1 MCGIFGFASNKND
14 KKFAVD
20 KFAML
25 GIFNDKRGGDSCGAF
40 IDREINWGV
49 DKSKLFIN
57 FIRDTPFVSSFK
69 DAHVNIAV
77 GHCRKASVGT
87 IGLSTAQPV
96 EIRNEDTNEIEFVFT
111 HNGTLLNHQELAD
124 KYLSKVPPHYTDSQI
139 LAYTIYH
146 YGPKVLLEYNG
157 AGAFAWVDYR
167 PTDDGDKTPRTYL
180 FKGESANI
188 QYGAYTSEERPLYII
203 HTKEGIWWS
212 SIAESLSVI
221 TYGEG
226 NVIDIFTNT
235 LFCIKEGQIV
245 SKEVYDR
252 KSKYQAVSTFNRSY
266 YPKASVAKKEVAWQ
280 YTISPDWVEPTIAD
294 KGYAAGD
301 KIYFMDGFYYYKGQK
316 VSGEK
321 VLYSTGYI
329 GYSGSTVGKKFYFY
343 KGRMLNS
350 LYAYEIAKR
359 LEETLDKGEQW
370 KDNWLASLCYQGIY
384 YSKDLDKFYECEKYT
399 SSLKTFTGDFQVF
412 FTTDPI
418 IYKIKKGRI
427 VGHRVPTEKWP
438 SWTAYDSYVA
448 EDDMDCYVQE
458 TANLTR
464 EDINAVLDVEI
475 KEIKTLTY

>member
-1 MCGIFGFASNKND
+1 M
-14 KKFAVD
+14 
-20 KFAML
+20 
-25 GIFNDKRGGDSCGAF
+25 
-40 IDREINWGV
+40 
-49 DKSKLFIN
+49 
-57 FIRDTPFVSSFK
+57 
-69 DAHVNIAV
+69 
-77 GHCRKASVGT
+77 
-87 IGLSTAQPV
+87 
-96 EIRNEDTNEIEFVFT
+96 
-111 HNGTLLNHQELAD
+111 
-124 KYLSKVPPHYTDSQI
+124 
-139 LAYTIYH
+139 
-146 YGPKVLLEYNG
+146 
-157 AGAFAWVDYR
+157 
-167 PTDDGDKTPRTYL
+167 
-180 FKGESANI
+180 
-188 QYGAYTSEERPLYII
+188 
-203 HTKEGIWWS
+203 
-212 SIAESLSVI
+212 I

-266 YPKASVAKKEVAWQ
+266 CPKASVAKKEVAWQ

-301 KIYFMDGFYYYKGQK
+301 KIYFMDGFYYHKGQK

-321 VLYSTGYI
+321 VLHSTGYI

-384 YSKDLDKFYECEKYT
+384 YSKDPDKFYECEKYT

-412 FTTDPI
+412 FTLDPI